1 MTLTPYSPD
10 QIDQLALR
18 LLDVAGTLRQMA
30 NRCREN
36 DFEGYTLHDKKAL
49 EWCAALQRWAHKSS
63 ADLEMQIID
72 ARATRRAASITAG
85 P

>member
-1 MTLTPYSPD
+1 MTLTPYSPE

-18 LLDVAGTLRQMA
+18 LLDVAGMLRQMA

-36 DFEGYTLHDKKAL
+36 DLEGYTLHDKKAL
-49 EWCAALQRWAHKSS
+49 EWYAALQRWAHKS
-63 ADLEMQIID
+63 AAELEMQIID
-72 ARATRRAASITAG
+72 VRAARRAASVTAE

>member
-1 MTLTPYSPD
+1 MTLTPYSPE

-18 LLDVAGTLRQMA
+18 LLDVAGMLRQMA

-36 DFEGYTLHDKKAL
+36 DLEGYTLHDKKAL
-49 EWCAALQRWAHKSS
+49 EWCAALQRWAHKSA

-72 ARATRRAASITAG
+72 ARAARRAASVAAG